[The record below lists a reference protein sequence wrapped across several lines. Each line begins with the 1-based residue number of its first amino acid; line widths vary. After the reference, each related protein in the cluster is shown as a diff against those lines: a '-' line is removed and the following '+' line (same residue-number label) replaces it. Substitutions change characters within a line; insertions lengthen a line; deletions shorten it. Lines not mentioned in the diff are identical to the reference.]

1 MYLAL
6 LIALLALIGIV
17 YGLAT
22 GFRDATNPEDT
33 DSKKQLDALA
43 ARERKQRGKRTFW
56 GSIVVFVLVALWYGF
71 IYESPKDIEKR
82 IAQERTET
90 CEDILAAYNAAQN
103 LVRNFVPGAEFPIIP
118 EKESS
123 KIIQPCEFE
132 IHATVFERSA
142 QGETKEPFTAWL
154 SYDSEDDRWDLQKLL
169 IGTKEYSPNSSSQ
182 NRNAQK
188 ENSDQNTQQPET
200 RLPGLGR

>member
-1 MYLAL
+1 FSNPDC
-6 LIALLALIGIV
+6 LLALIGIV
-17 YGLAT
+17 YGFAS
-22 GFRDATNPEDT
+22 GFRGAANPGGAGP
-33 DSKKQLDALA
+33 KKQLAPEA

-56 GSIVVFVLVALWYGF
+56 GSIVVFILVALWYGF

-82 IAQERTET
+82 VAQERTET
-90 CEDILAAYNAAQN
+90 CGDILAAYNAAQN
-103 LVRNFVPGAEFPIIP
+103 FVGKFVPGAEFPIIP

-123 KIIQPCEFE
+123 KVIQPCEFE

-154 SYDSEDDRWDLQKLL
+154 SYDGEDDRWDLQKLI
-169 IGTKEYSPNSSSQ
+169 IGDKEYSPTSGNPDNS
-182 NRNAQK
+182 AQGK
-188 ENSDQNTQQPET
+188 NSEQGTEQPEL